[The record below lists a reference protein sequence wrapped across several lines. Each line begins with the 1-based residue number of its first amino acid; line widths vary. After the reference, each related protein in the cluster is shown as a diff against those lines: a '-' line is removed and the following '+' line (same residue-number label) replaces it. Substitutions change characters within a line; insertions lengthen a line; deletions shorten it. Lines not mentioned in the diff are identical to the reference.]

1 MATSGISTSIR
12 KAKVPLSCYFCKG
25 PDIKW
30 KCDDCGVHMCNSC
43 KVTVHQGP
51 PSKQD
56 NDVVSKQ
63 DINKTSPGFQEVTS
77 VVIASVCNSYTT
89 TLPAVY
95 TLLCSNDDLIYFH
108 YNTITSDN
116 YQFVKGKLLKS
127 SIKILQTSE
136 KQIFDFTIMK
146 DGEILLK
153 EFGGNTIQL
162 VSLSGEVKT
171 VLDTFPMRPLAI
183 HVNKDNEVIVGLRE
197 QGPPFPVQDF
207 SVRQVILFG
216 SDYKRK
222 VTLEFDKEG
231 NKLFSYAN
239 RIRTD
244 SRNVVYVIDRFDNA
258 NRGRIVA
265 VAINGRLKF
274 TYDGPKDLGTFQPEG
289 ITITPS
295 YNIVVADYYNK
306 ALHVINSK
314 GDLLGLQFIFKDLD
328 INYPSSV
335 CFDTEGYLLIGCC
348 RGENEEFG
356 KIHVV
361 KILDS
366 LM

>member
-1 MATSGISTSIR
+1 MVIGRQILNGIRFLITEDQI
-12 KAKVPLSCYFCKG
+12 LNG
-25 PDIKW
+25 

-127 SIKILQTSE
+127 SIKILQTFE

-162 VSLSGEVKT
+162 LSLSGEVKT

-183 HVNKDNEVIVGLRE
+183 HVNKDNEVIVGMRE
-197 QGPPFPVQDF
+197 
-207 SVRQVILFG
+207 
-216 SDYKRK
+216 KRTT
-222 VTLEFDKEG
+222 V
-231 NKLFSYAN
+231 SCP
-239 RIRTD
+239 
-244 SRNVVYVIDRFDNA
+244 RFF
-258 NRGRIVA
+258 R
-265 VAINGRLKF
+265 
-274 TYDGPKDLGTFQPEG
+274 

-295 YNIVVADYYNK
+295 DNIVVADYYNK

-356 KIHVV
+356 KYM
-361 KILDS
+361 S
-366 LM
+366 LKF

>member
-63 DINKTSPGFQEVTS
+63 NINKTSPGFQEVTS
-77 VVIASVCNSYTT
+77 VVIASVCNSYTQ
-89 TLPAVY
+89 
-95 TLLCSNDDLIYFH
+95 LL
-108 YNTITSDN
+108 
-116 YQFVKGKLLKS
+116 YQL
-127 SIKILQTSE
+127 
-136 KQIFDFTIMK
+136 
-146 DGEILLK
+146 
-153 EFGGNTIQL
+153 
-162 VSLSGEVKT
+162 
-171 VLDTFPMRPLAI
+171 
-183 HVNKDNEVIVGLRE
+183 
-197 QGPPFPVQDF
+197 
-207 SVRQVILFG
+207 
-216 SDYKRK
+216 DYKRK

-258 NRGRIVA
+258 NHGRVVA
-265 VAINGRLKF
+265 VDINGRLKF

-295 YNIVVADYYNK
+295 DNIVVADYYNK

>member
-1 MATSGISTSIR
+1 MATSRRSTSIR
-12 KAKVPLSCYFCKG
+12 KSKVPVSCYLCKG
-25 PDIKW
+25 PDVKW
-30 KCDDCGVHMCNSC
+30 KCDDCDAHMCNSC
-43 KVTVHQGP
+43 KVTVHQGLQ
-51 PSKQD
+51 STQD
-56 NDVVSKQ
+56 NNVVSKQ
-63 DINKTSPGFQEVTS
+63 DISKASTGTNEVTS
-77 VVIASVCNSYTT
+77 VVISSVCNSYTT
-89 TLPAVY
+89 TLPAVH

-127 SIKILQTSE
+127 SIKILQTFE

-146 DGEILLK
+146 NGEILLK
-153 EFGGNTIQL
+153 EFGGNIIQL
-162 VSLSGEVKT
+162 VSLSGEFKT
-171 VLDTFPMRPLAI
+171 VLDSSPMRPLAI
-183 HVNKDNEVIVGLRE
+183 HVNKDNEVIVGMRE

-216 SDYKRK
+216 SDYQRK

-258 NRGRIVA
+258 NHGRIVA
-265 VAINGRLKF
+265 VDINGRLKF
-274 TYDGPKDLGTFQPEG
+274 TYDGPKGLGTFQPEG
-289 ITITPS
+289 TTITPS
-295 YNIVVADYYNK
+295 DNIVVADYNNK

-314 GDLLGLQFIFKDLD
+314 GDLLGLQFIFKDLR
-328 INYPSSV
+328 IHSPLGL
-335 CFDTEGYLLIGCC
+335 CFDNKGYLLIGCGI
-348 RGENEEFG
+348 GENENYG

-361 KILDS
+361 KMTES